1 AAVGGGIEIEV
12 PANGIP
18 EGCRHITPD
27 MLTLTALDQAS
38 IERIVADIPGGAA
51 NVQDIYPLAPLQE
64 GILYHHI
71 AAEQGDPYLLQ
82 ATFALRDPA
91 HVRRF
96 AEGLQAM
103 IDRHDILRTAMVWE
117 GLEQPLQV
125 ALRRVELSMEQI
137 TLAQDGGDIVA
148 QLQRRFDPREYR
160 LDLNQAPLIHLAFAE
175 DSENQRWVAI
185 LLFHHIALDHTALD
199 VMSVE
204 MLAHLQG
211 TAAQL
216 PAAMPYRN
224 YVGQARLGVSRKQ
237 HEAFFRE
244 ML

>member
-1 AAVGGGIEIEV
+1 
-12 PANGIP
+12 
-18 EGCRHITPD
+18 
-27 MLTLTALDQAS
+27 
-38 IERIVADIPGGAA
+38 
-51 NVQDIYPLAPLQE
+51 LAPLQE

-103 IDRHDILRTAMVWE
+103 IDRHDILRTALVWE
-117 GLEQPLQV
+117 DLEHPLQV

-137 TLAQDGGDIVA
+137 TLGPDGGDIVA
-148 QLQRRFDPREYR
+148 ELQRRFDPRECR
-160 LDLNQAPLIHLAFAE
+160 LDLRQAPLIHLAFAE

-199 VMSVE
+199 VMSAE
-204 MLAHLQG
+204 MLAHLRG

-216 PAAMPYRN
+216 PPAMPYRN
-224 YVGQARLGVSRKQ
+224 YVGQARLGVSREQ